1 MTKTTETQIPKTAL
15 PRITLGNSTI
25 EVTNVC
31 LGTMTWGVQNTEEEA
46 FEQLDY
52 AIKVRGVNFID
63 TAELYPVPSSSALW
77 VAGNTEKIIGKWIER
92 NKELRKELIVATKVA
107 GFIEASDIPKMRT
120 EPPGKEK
127 MSTRLDR
134 ESILSACDA
143 SLRRLKTDYIDV
155 YQLHWPDRYIPL
167 FGSCEY
173 DRRKERDGKFAPVAF
188 EETVLALKELLD
200 AGKIKSYGLSNETS
214 YGVCEFVRVAD
225 KLGVPRPVSIQNSFC
240 LLHRSYESSQHFFVA
255 VDAVSWWRFEW
266 QVFKRRETEKSAL
279 YRIPYVSRSIHQ
291 RSFTNRHEEIR
302 RDCRKSRSV
311 VNCHVFGL
319 VRDASVRR
327 KHHHRRDHHGT
338 VEGGHRRLRT
348 GTRYVERRDFTRD

>member
-1 MTKTTETQIPKTAL
+1 MTETTETKIPKTAL
-15 PRITLGNSTI
+15 PRITLGNSSI

-63 TAELYPVPSSSALW
+63 TAELYPVPSSSSLW

-120 EPPGKEK
+120 EPPGEEK

-173 DRRKERDGKFAPVAF
+173 DRRKERDGKFA
-188 EETVLALKELLD
+188 
-200 AGKIKSYGLSNETS
+200 
-214 YGVCEFVRVAD
+214 R
-225 KLGVPRPVSIQNSFC
+225 
-240 LLHRSYESSQHFFVA
+240 
-255 VDAVSWWRFEW
+255 
-266 QVFKRRETEKSAL
+266 
-279 YRIPYVSRSIHQ
+279 SRS
-291 RSFTNRHEEIR
+291 
-302 RDCRKSRSV
+302 
-311 VNCHVFGL
+311 
-319 VRDASVRR
+319 
-327 KHHHRRDHHGT
+327 
-338 VEGGHRRLRT
+338 RRLR
-348 GTRYVERRDFTRD
+348 